1 MPGNVVIHVIPNT
14 HWDREW
20 LYSFQETRFM
30 LTQFMRKLL
39 DVLETEPEYKSYL
52 LDSQTV
58 PLEDHLEI
66 YPEDRPRLERLVKEG
81 RLWIGPWYTLPEE
94 FLVSG
99 ESLVRNLLRGHRV
112 AQSFGRVMKI
122 GYSPFSYGQ
131 CSQMPQIYAGF
142 GINSILFYHGIRPDE
157 APSEFIFEGADGTQ
171 LFASRMG
178 SFARYNFFF
187 KVFRPATWGKET
199 LERHYDWCQG
209 GVPFHLN
216 TEDLAA
222 THFFLV
228 APEEHLNRG
237 RLLELLQRFVEE
249 EKQHA
254 TTRHLAAMDGMD
266 STQPS
271 LSTLEIVRE
280 AQKLLPD
287 AEVRF
292 SSLPEW
298 IEAARRESRNLV
310 VLKGERRTPRR
321 LGSRAHLYGDVTSA
335 RPSLKRAN
343 ARAEI
348 ALQRLAEPFG
358 TLAWLAGAND
368 SRRFLDL
375 AWKYLLRAH
384 PHDSI
389 AGSGVDQIEHDMH
402 YRLDQVVSLSSTVLR
417 NALQD
422 LQSHTDGSSLPRDA
436 VLLVAYN
443 PSPRPRSDV
452 VDLVVD
458 LPEDLGLEHFDVV
471 DLQGQPL
478 QIWEVARHEA
488 RPVVRH
494 LGDATMEMPGI
505 RVHLQAHFKDL
516 PALGYQ
522 TFLLRPRE
530 LPERLEGTLVPQPRT
545 LENAFLRVTIRENGS
560 FDLLDK
566 RSGHLFANQHVF
578 EDSGEAGHAWRHI
591 PPAYDRVVTSE
602 GCRAEIEL
610 LQDTPLVASYRVHL
624 SLDVPVS
631 LREGR
636 GNEIR
641 RLDAEGDDARR
652 SEETVPLDITS
663 TLTLRAG
670 RPFLEVETRV
680 VNRARDHRLRVLFPT
695 GLERATHSYAET
707 PFDVVARPIDRGP
720 DSPWR
725 GTWNPTHPFQR
736 FVDVSDGEVGLAFLG
751 EGLREYEVA
760 DRPGR
765 TLAVTLLRAFEVAL
779 TTVSWRWERHPE
791 MHLSQ
796 APGEHVIRY
805 AVYPHAGSWTEANV
819 PEIAERFLVPIRTAQ
834 TGVGRGTLPLSFS
847 ALKVQP
853 ETLQLSA
860 FKPAEDGRTT
870 AVVRLYNPTDKSVN
884 GSLRFGWPLRHAWLL
899 NLNEERQEPLSVREG
914 STVFLTVGP
923 KKIVTVELERL

>member
-39 DVLETEPEYKSYL
+39 DILETEPEYKSYL

-66 YPEDRPRLERLVKEG
+66 YPQDRPRIERLVKEG

-99 ESLVRNLLRGHRV
+99 ESLVRNLLRGHRL
-112 AQSFGRVMKI
+112 AQSFGRVMKV

-142 GINSILFYHGIRPDE
+142 GIHSILFYHGIRPEE

-199 LERHYDWCQG
+199 LERRYAWQQG

-216 TEDLAA
+216 TEDTAA
-222 THFFLV
+222 THFFLA
-228 APEEHLNRG
+228 APEEHLDRD
-237 RLLELLQRFVEE
+237 RLPDILRRFIEE
-249 EKQHA
+249 EQQHA

-280 AQKLLPD
+280 AQKLLPEV
-287 AEVRF
+287 EVRF

-298 IEAARRESRNLV
+298 VEAARRESHDLV
-310 VLKGERRTPRR
+310 VLRGERRTPRC
-321 LGSRAHLYGDVTSA
+321 LGSRSHLYGDVTSA

-348 ALQRLAEPFG
+348 ALQRLAEPFA
-358 TLAWLAGAND
+358 TLAWLVGVADN
-368 SRRFLDL
+368 RPFLNQ
-375 AWKYLLRAH
+375 AWTYLLRAH

-389 AGSGVDQIEHDMH
+389 SGSGVDQIERDML
-402 YRLDQVVSLSSTVLR
+402 YRLDQVVSLSNTVFR
-417 NALQD
+417 DALQN
-422 LQSHTDGSSLPRDA
+422 LQRNTAGGSLPRNA
-436 VLLVAYN
+436 ILLVAYN
-443 PSPRPRSDV
+443 PSPRLRSDV

-458 LPEDLGLEHFDVV
+458 LPEELEFEHFDIV
-471 DLQGQPL
+471 DMEGKRLSA
-478 QIWEVARHEA
+478 WEVARHEA

-505 RVHLQAHFKDL
+505 RVHLQVHFTDL
-516 PALGYQ
+516 PALGYK
-522 TFLLRPRE
+522 TFLIQPRD
-530 LPERLEGTLVPQPRT
+530 LPDRLQGSLVPYPGT
-545 LENAFLRVTIRENGS
+545 LENAFLRVTIHENGS

-566 RSGHLFANQHVF
+566 RTGHVFENQHVF
-578 EDSGEAGHAWRHI
+578 EDSGEAGHAWRHV
-591 PPAYDRVVTSE
+591 PPAYDRVLTSE
-602 GCRAEIEL
+602 GCRARIEL
-610 LQDTPLVASYRVHL
+610 LQDTPLSASYRVHL
-624 SLDVPVS
+624 TLDVPVS

-636 GNEIR
+636 GDEIR
-641 RLDAEGDDARR
+641 RLDAEGDDASR

-663 TLTLRAG
+663 TYTLRVD
-670 RPFLEVETRV
+670 RPFLEVETRI
-680 VNRARDHRLRVLFPT
+680 VNRARDHRLRILFPT
-695 GLERATHSYAET
+695 GLERATHSHAET

-720 DSPWR
+720 DNPWR
-725 GTWNPTHPFQR
+725 DTWNPTHPFQR

-751 EGLREYEVA
+751 EGLREYEVV

-779 TTVSWRWERHPE
+779 TTVAWRWERHPE
-791 MHLSQ
+791 MQLSQ
-796 APGEHVIRY
+796 APGEHRIRY
-805 AVYPHAGSWTEANV
+805 AIFPHAGAWDQANV
-819 PEIAERFLVPIRTAQ
+819 PEVAERFLVPVRTAQ
-834 TGVGRGTLPLSFS
+834 TGVGKGNLPLSFS
-847 ALKVQP
+847 ALEIRPDV
-853 ETLQLSA
+853 LQLSA
-860 FKPAEDGRTT
+860 FKPAEDGRAT
-870 AVVRLYNPTDKSVN
+870 AVVRLYNPTDRPVEGK
-884 GSLRFGWPLRHAWLL
+884 LRFGWPLRNAWLL
-899 NLNEERQEPLSVREG
+899 NLNEERQEPLSVHEAN
-914 STVFLTVGP
+914 TVLLTVGP
-923 KKIVTVELERL
+923 KKILSVELERL